1 MSDFQKLLDQALEKV
16 NLTPVDDTPEMEEY
30 DIDVEVRDLVISARN
45 AANLTQKQLAQRSG
59 VSQANISKIEN
70 GNYHPRLSTLKR
82 IADALGTRRA
92 VGLEETEEKLW
103 RSIVEI

>member
-1 MSDFQKLLDQALEKV
+1 MSDFQKLLDQALERV

-30 DIDVEVRDLVISARN
+30 DIDAEVRDLVISARS

-70 GNYHPRLSTLKR
+70 GNYQPSLSTLKR
-82 IADALGTRRA
+82 IAGALGKRL
-92 VGLEETEEKLW
+92 VVSFEDPE
-103 RSIVEI
+103 V

>member
-30 DIDVEVRDLVISARN
+30 DIDAEVRDLVISTRS

-59 VSQANISKIEN
+59 VSQSNISKIEN
-70 GNYHPRLSTLKR
+70 GNYQPSLSTLKR
-82 IADALGTRRA
+82 IAGALGKRL
-92 VGLEETEEKLW
+92 VVSFEDPE
-103 RSIVEI
+103 V

>member
-16 NLTPVDDTPEMEEY
+16 NLTPVDDTPEIEEY

-59 VSQANISKIEN
+59 VSQTNISKIEN
-70 GNYHPRLSTLKR
+70 GNYHPSLSTLKR
-82 IADALGTRRA
+82 IADALGKRL
-92 VGLEETEEKLW
+92 VVSFEDPE
-103 RSIVEI
+103 V

>member
-16 NLTPVDDTPEMEEY
+16 NLTPVDDTPEMDEY
-30 DIDVEVRDLVISARN
+30 DIDAEVRDLVISARS

-70 GNYHPRLSTLKR
+70 GNYQPSLSTLKR
-82 IADALGTRRA
+82 IAGALGKRL
-92 VGLEETEEKLW
+92 VVSFEDPE
-103 RSIVEI
+103 V

>member
-30 DIDVEVRDLVISARN
+30 DIDAEVRDLVISARS

-59 VSQANISKIEN
+59 VSQ
-70 GNYHPRLSTLKR
+70 LSSQFIHTKTNRGR
-82 IADALGTRRA
+82 IG
-92 VGLEETEEKLW
+92 ETAGGQF
-103 RSIVEI
+103 

>member
-30 DIDVEVRDLVISARN
+30 DIDAEVRDLVISARG

-70 GNYHPRLSTLKR
+70 GNYQPSLSTLKR
-82 IADALGTRRA
+82 IAGALGKRL
-92 VGLEETEEKLW
+92 VVSFEDPE
-103 RSIVEI
+103 V

>member
-30 DIDVEVRDLVISARN
+30 DIDVEVRDLVISTRS

-59 VSQANISKIEN
+59 VSQSNISKIEN
-70 GNYHPRLSTLKR
+70 GNYQPSLSTLKR
-82 IADALGTRRA
+82 IAGALGKRL
-92 VGLEETEEKLW
+92 VVSFEDPE
-103 RSIVEI
+103 V

>member
-16 NLTPVDDTPEMEEY
+16 NLTPVDDTPEIEEY
-30 DIDVEVRDLVISARN
+30 DINTEVRDLVISARN

-70 GNYHPRLSTLKR
+70 GNYHPSLSTLKR
-82 IADALGTRRA
+82 IAGALGKRL
-92 VGLEETEEKLW
+92 VVSFEDLE
-103 RSIVEI
+103 V

>member
-30 DIDVEVRDLVISARN
+30 DIDAEVRDLVISARN
-45 AANLTQKQLAQRSG
+45 AADLTQKQLAQRSG

-70 GNYHPRLSTLKR
+70 GNSHPSLSTLKR
-82 IADALGTRRA
+82 IAGALGKRL
-92 VGLEETEEKLW
+92 VVSFEDPE
-103 RSIVEI
+103 V

>member
-16 NLTPVDDTPEMEEY
+16 NLTPVDDTPEIEEY
-30 DIDVEVRDLVISARN
+30 DIDVEVRDLVISARS

-70 GNYHPRLSTLKR
+70 GNYHPSLSTLKR
-82 IADALGTRRA
+82 IADALGKRL
-92 VGLEETEEKLW
+92 VVSFEDPE
-103 RSIVEI
+103 V

>member
-16 NLTPVDDTPEMEEY
+16 NLTPVDDTPEIEEY
-30 DIDVEVRDLVISARN
+30 DIAVEVRDLVISARN

-70 GNYHPRLSTLKR
+70 GNYHPSLSTLKR
-82 IADALGTRRA
+82 IADALGKRL
-92 VGLEETEEKLW
+92 VVSFEDPE
-103 RSIVEI
+103 V

>member
-16 NLTPVDDTPEMEEY
+16 NLTPVDDTPEIEEY
-30 DIDVEVRDLVISARN
+30 DIDAEVRNLVISARN

-70 GNYHPRLSTLKR
+70 GNYQPSLSTLKR
-82 IADALGTRRA
+82 IAGALGKRL
-92 VGLEETEEKLW
+92 VVSFEDPE
-103 RSIVEI
+103 V

>member
-70 GNYHPRLSTLKR
+70 GNYQTNIPTIKR
-82 IADALGTRRA
+82 SADA
-92 VGLEETEEKLW
+92 VGKRLVVSFEAPE
-103 RSIVEI
+103 V

>member
-70 GNYHPRLSTLKR
+70 GNYHPSLSTLKR
-82 IADALGTRRA
+82 IADALGKRLVVRFED
-92 VGLEETEEKLW
+92 LE
-103 RSIVEI
+103 V

>member
-70 GNYHPRLSTLKR
+70 GNYHPSLSTLKR
-82 IADALGTRRA
+82 IA
-92 VGLEETEEKLW
+92 V
-103 RSIVEI
+103 RSI

>member
-30 DIDVEVRDLVISARN
+30 DIDAEVRDLVISARN
-45 AANLTQKQLAQRSG
+45 AADLTQKQLAQRSG

-70 GNYHPRLSTLKR
+70 GNYHPSLSTLKR
-82 IADALGTRRA
+82 IAGALGKRL
-92 VGLEETEEKLW
+92 VVSFEDSE
-103 RSIVEI
+103 V

>member
-30 DIDVEVRDLVISARN
+30 DIDAEVRDLVISARS
-45 AANLTQKQLAQRSG
+45 AANLTQKQVAQRSG

-70 GNYHPRLSTLKR
+70 GNYQPSLSTLKR
-82 IADALGTRRA
+82 IAGALGKRL
-92 VGLEETEEKLW
+92 VVSFEDSE
-103 RSIVEI
+103 V

>member
-16 NLTPVDDTPEMEEY
+16 NLAPVDDTPEIEEY
-30 DIDVEVRDLVISARN
+30 DIDAEVRDLVISARS

-70 GNYHPRLSTLKR
+70 GNYQPSLSTLKR
-82 IADALGTRRA
+82 IAGALGKRL
-92 VGLEETEEKLW
+92 VVSFEDSE
-103 RSIVEI
+103 V

>member
-30 DIDVEVRDLVISARN
+30 DIDADVRDLVISARN
-45 AANLTQKQLAQRSG
+45 AADLTQKQLAQRSG

-70 GNYHPRLSTLKR
+70 GNYHPSLSTLKR
-82 IADALGTRRA
+82 IAGALGKRL
-92 VGLEETEEKLW
+92 VVSFEDPE
-103 RSIVEI
+103 V

>member
-30 DIDVEVRDLVISARN
+30 DIDAEVRDLVISARN

-59 VSQANISKIEN
+59 VS
-70 GNYHPRLSTLKR
+70 
-82 IADALGTRRA
+82 
-92 VGLEETEEKLW
+92 
-103 RSIVEI
+103 

>member
-30 DIDVEVRDLVISARN
+30 DIDAEVRDLVISARN

-59 VSQANISKIEN
+59 VSQSNISKIEN
-70 GNYHPRLSTLKR
+70 GNYQPSLSTLKR
-82 IADALGTRRA
+82 IAGALGKRL
-92 VGLEETEEKLW
+92 VVSFEDPE
-103 RSIVEI
+103 V

>member
-16 NLTPVDDTPEMEEY
+16 HLTPVDDTPEMEEY

-70 GNYHPRLSTLKR
+70 GNYHPSLSTLKR
-82 IADALGTRRA
+82 IADALGKRL
-92 VGLEETEEKLW
+92 VVSFEDPE
-103 RSIVEI
+103 V

>member
-16 NLTPVDDTPEMEEY
+16 DLTPVDDTPEMEEY
-30 DIDVEVRDLVISARN
+30 DIDAEVRDLVISARN

-70 GNYHPRLSTLKR
+70 GNYHPSLSTLKR
-82 IADALGTRRA
+82 IADALGKRL
-92 VGLEETEEKLW
+92 VVSFEDPE
-103 RSIVEI
+103 V

>member
-30 DIDVEVRDLVISARN
+30 DIDVEVRDLVISARS

-70 GNYHPRLSTLKR
+70 GNYQPSLSTLKR
-82 IADALGTRRA
+82 IAGALGKRL
-92 VGLEETEEKLW
+92 VVSFEDPE
-103 RSIVEI
+103 V

>member
-70 GNYHPRLSTLKR
+70 GNYHPSLATLKR
-82 IADALGTRRA
+82 IADALGKRL
-92 VGLEETEEKLW
+92 VVSFEDPE
-103 RSIVEI
+103 V

>member
-16 NLTPVDDTPEMEEY
+16 NLTPVDDTPEIEEY
-30 DIDVEVRDLVISARN
+30 DIDAEVRDLVISARS

-70 GNYHPRLSTLKR
+70 GNYQPSLSTLKR
-82 IADALGTRRA
+82 IAGALGKRL
-92 VGLEETEEKLW
+92 VVSFEEPE
-103 RSIVEI
+103 V